1 MQRSIRK
8 KADPDNRIRAA
19 GGNNFSYFEGGG
31 LPPPAET
38 GGQGLRVADVPGV
51 VESPEFGEPGFD
63 EPELDDPPFEPLVAP
78 GVPGKVPHGEPLGLV
93 PGLLGLFGF
102 TVGGCVLPPGV
113 GGFGEFEPGTVEG
126 VFGVVVPVGG
136 FVGAVDGVVAPVGGV
151 VVPGVWAC
159 PEAP

>member
-1 MQRSIRK
+1 
-8 KADPDNRIRAA
+8 
-19 GGNNFSYFEGGG
+19 
-31 LPPPAET
+31 
-38 GGQGLRVADVPGV
+38 VADVPGV

-63 EPELDDPPFEPLVAP
+63 EPELDDPEFEPLVAP

-93 PGLLGLFGF
+93 PGLFGLFGF
-102 TVGGCVLPPGV
+102 TVEGCVLLPGV

-136 FVGAVDGVVAPVGGV
+136 FVGAVGGVVAPVGGV

-159 PEAP
+159 PDVP